1 MDELRQK
8 LPQGTKLM
16 QLQGIVDQAKRA
28 LTRED
33 LEKKDLQAQ
42 LRLEL
47 ASGERQTFD
56 EAQRAAILR
65 SL

>member
-1 MDELRQK
+1 
-8 LPQGTKLM
+8 M